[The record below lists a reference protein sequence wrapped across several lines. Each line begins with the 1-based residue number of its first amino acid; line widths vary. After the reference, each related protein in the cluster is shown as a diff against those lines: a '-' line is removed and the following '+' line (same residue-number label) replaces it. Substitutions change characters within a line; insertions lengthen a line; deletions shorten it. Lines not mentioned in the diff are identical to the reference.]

1 MVFSILSILFKGYS
15 TGLSI
20 SIALLALI
28 MLLLIIAPRRE
39 EYEETTRQNIR
50 DKLENLNDKEIAL
63 IFTAFRF
70 LNYANLPINKL
81 NKLSG
86 DYAAFNKM
94 VDNELK
100 HDTRNNNITIL
111 VDPPDSFRFRNN
123 SEKLVTELI
132 NQLPFLKSVYSA

>member
-1 MVFSILSILFKGYS
+1 
-15 TGLSI
+15 
-20 SIALLALI
+20 
-28 MLLLIIAPRRE
+28 
-39 EYEETTRQNIR
+39 
-50 DKLENLNDKEIAL
+50 
-63 IFTAFRF
+63 
-70 LNYANLPINKL
+70 
-81 NKLSG
+81 
-86 DYAAFNKM
+86 M